1 MHDEA
6 MQYASR
12 QVRER
17 QLNRVGV
24 HVLDLG
30 GRDVNGTTRPLF
42 PGADRYVSVDIAE
55 GRGVDIVCDAAELDL
70 RDRFDVV
77 MSTEL
82 LEHTDRGAEIVATAF
97 KHLKPGGHFVA
108 TMAGPGRKPHSADG
122 SPGMPDH
129 EFYRNVDRELLDE
142 WLVAAGF
149 ERREIDE
156 THMDMRC
163 VARRP
168 EVSGD

>member
-1 MHDEA
+1 MHNEA

-12 QVRER
+12 QVSER
-17 QLNRVGV
+17 KLNSVGV

-42 PGADRYVSVDIAE
+42 PGADRYVSVDIAP
-55 GRGVDIVCDAAELDL
+55 GRGVDIVCDAADLDL

-82 LEHTDRGAEIVATAF
+82 LEHAERGAEIVAAAF
-97 KHLKPGGHFVA
+97 KHLKPGGWFVA
-108 TMAGPGRKPHSADG
+108 TMAGPGRQPHSASG
-122 SPGMPDH
+122 RPGLPDW
-129 EFYRNVDRELLDE
+129 EFYRNVDSELLE
-142 WLVAAGF
+142 QWLRDAGF
-149 ERREIDE
+149 TWFEVDD

-163 VARRP
+163 VARRA
-168 EVSGD
+168 EVTE

>member
-1 MHDEA
+1 
-6 MQYASR
+6 MQYAAR
-12 QVRER
+12 QVTER
-17 QLNRVGV
+17 KLNKIGV

-82 LEHTDRGAEIVATAF
+82 LEHAERGAEIVATAF
-97 KHLKPGGHFVA
+97 KHLKPGGWFVA

-122 SPGMPDH
+122 SHVMSPW
-129 EFYRNVDRELLDE
+129 EFYRNVSRDLLDS

-149 ERREIDE
+149 EWREIDE

-163 VARRP
+163 VAQRP
-168 EVSGD
+168 EVSDD